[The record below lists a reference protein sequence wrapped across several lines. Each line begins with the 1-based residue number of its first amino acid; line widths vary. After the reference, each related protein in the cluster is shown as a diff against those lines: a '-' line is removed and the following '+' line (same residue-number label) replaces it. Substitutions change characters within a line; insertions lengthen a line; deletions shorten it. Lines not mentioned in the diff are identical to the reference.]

1 MLLSLIFC
9 VEDWIS
15 IIVYLLISFYLFVFL
30 KFEIYQNGNLEFETF
45 ALG

>member
-9 VEDWIS
+9 VEDLIS

-30 KFEIYQNGNLEFETF
+30 IFEIYHNRNLEFGTF